1 MKKYVKPALA
11 ALALEADTV
20 LCASN
25 CTANKE
31 NNDFVKMLIEWYGD
45 VDWSTYFASNEDC
58 KDDPEDIGIK
68 VDGYCKFTATDMIF
82 IS

>member
-11 ALALEADTV
+11 AFALEADTV

-25 CTANKE
+25 CTSNKG
-31 NNDFVKMLIEWYGD
+31 NNDFVKMLIESYEG

-58 KDDPEDIGIK
+58 TNDPEEIGIK